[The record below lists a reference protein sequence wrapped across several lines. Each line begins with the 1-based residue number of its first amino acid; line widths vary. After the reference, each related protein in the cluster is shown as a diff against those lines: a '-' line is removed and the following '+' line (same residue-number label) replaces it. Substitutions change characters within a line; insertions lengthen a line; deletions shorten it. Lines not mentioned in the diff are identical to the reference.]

1 MRPKINLLFMGLIML
16 LITPM
21 SNAQNGLHFDG
32 VNDYILTNY
41 TGISGTNSRTVEA
54 WIKCPLNTTQKVI
67 TCWGNSVTGGRFT
80 MNLIGGKARI
90 EVGGNGVTGT
100 TVVAD
105 NNWHHLAVTFNNS
118 LTSKFSLYVDGVLE
132 SSFNLTVSTNTS
144 SSGNFRIGSRFDGAN
159 KFVGYIDEVRVWN
172 YAKTVAQ
179 IIADT
184 GRLICLPRTGLVAY
198 HSLDHGTAGGSNS
211 GITISADSSGS
222 ANDGTLTGFS
232 LTGSTSNW
240 VTGKQLTTCYPLCY
254 GPSQTLVECD
264 GYTITVNGNTYST
277 TGVYSD
283 TLVGVG
289 CDSVIVTDLTIKP
302 LATFTQTFVECTG
315 YFVTVGTNTYTTTG
329 VYLDTLVAASSLGC
343 DSIVT
348 TDLTVGSYKTTN
360 QTLSECNGFTIAV
373 GINTYST
380 TGIYNDTLIGA
391 ATGGCDSIVNT
402 DLTIFNHSSATDV
415 IVACDSY
422 TWNGVTYMASNSN
435 ALDTLVNANGC
446 DSIVTLNLT
455 INYSTTATDVHA
467 ACDSYT
473 WINGMNYTSSNS
485 TVTHTLLNAIG
496 CDSVVTLNLTIT
508 NSTTSTDVQSA
519 CGSYSWINGITYYA
533 SNSTA
538 KDTVVNSA
546 GCDSIITLNL
556 TINPIYATTDVQT
569 VCDSLTWADGVT
581 YYSNNTTATYYTT
594 SVSGCDSAATLNLT
608 IINSTV
614 FIDAVQACGSYTWI
628 NGVTYTASNN
638 TATEILVSSN
648 GCDSIVML
656 DQTLGIATSGSDI
669 VSACD
674 SLTWINGITY
684 YSNNINTYY
693 TIPNA
698 SGCDSIVRLFLS
710 IVAVDVSTSSNWES
724 ISANATGFIYQWIDC
739 SDDSPIAGET
749 NRSYIATANGSY
761 KVEITDGTCSGTS
774 ECVTLINVGINEA
787 ELIGISVYPNPTSDV
802 LNIDKG
808 TNASL
813 EITITNSAGASVHQS
828 ISQNQITTIKMSKM
842 ATGMYIVTLKNE
854 QGVKVEKV
862 VKR

>member
-1 MRPKINLLFMGLIML
+1 
-16 LITPM
+16 
-21 SNAQNGLHFDG
+21 
-32 VNDYILTNY
+32 
-41 TGISGTNSRTVEA
+41 
-54 WIKCPLNTTQKVI
+54 
-67 TCWGNSVTGGRFT
+67 
-80 MNLIGGKARI
+80 
-90 EVGGNGVTGT
+90 
-100 TVVAD
+100 
-105 NNWHHLAVTFNNS
+105 
-118 LTSKFSLYVDGVLE
+118 
-132 SSFNLTVSTNTS
+132 
-144 SSGNFRIGSRFDGAN
+144 
-159 KFVGYIDEVRVWN
+159 
-172 YAKTVAQ
+172 
-179 IIADT
+179 
-184 GRLICLPRTGLVAY
+184 
-198 HSLDHGTAGGSNS
+198 
-211 GITISADSSGS
+211 
-222 ANDGTLTGFS
+222 
-232 LTGSTSNW
+232 
-240 VTGKQLTTCYPLCY
+240 
-254 GPSQTLVECD
+254 
-264 GYTITVNGNTYST
+264 
-277 TGVYSD
+277 
-283 TLVGVG
+283 
-289 CDSVIVTDLTIKP
+289 
-302 LATFTQTFVECTG
+302 
-315 YFVTVGTNTYTTTG
+315 
-329 VYLDTLVAASSLGC
+329 
-343 DSIVT
+343 
-348 TDLTVGSYKTTN
+348 
-360 QTLSECNGFTIAV
+360 
-373 GINTYST
+373 
-380 TGIYNDTLIGA
+380 
-391 ATGGCDSIVNT
+391 
-402 DLTIFNHSSATDV
+402 
-415 IVACDSY
+415 
-422 TWNGVTYMASNSN
+422 
-435 ALDTLVNANGC
+435 
-446 DSIVTLNLT
+446 
-455 INYSTTATDVHA
+455 
-467 ACDSYT
+467 
-473 WINGMNYTSSNS
+473 
-485 TVTHTLLNAIG
+485 
-496 CDSVVTLNLTIT
+496 
-508 NSTTSTDVQSA
+508 
-519 CGSYSWINGITYYA
+519 
-533 SNSTA
+533 
-538 KDTVVNSA
+538 
-546 GCDSIITLNL
+546 LNL

-656 DQTLGIATSGSDI
+656 DLTLGIATSGSDI